1 VQEDLGSS
9 LKSDINVLFN
19 LLLFLIICMS
29 MMNDNIVLKL

>member
-1 VQEDLGSS
+1 MQEDLGSS